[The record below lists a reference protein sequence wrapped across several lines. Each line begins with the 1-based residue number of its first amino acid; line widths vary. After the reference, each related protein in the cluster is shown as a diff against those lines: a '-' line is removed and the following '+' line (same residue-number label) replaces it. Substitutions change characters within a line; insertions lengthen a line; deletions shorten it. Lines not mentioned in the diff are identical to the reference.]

1 MTSRPVQNLTFLA
14 YIHFRAPQVTLRG
27 QKIVQAMK
35 TQWNARVCP
44 PVSKANTWCS
54 YESWTLYDY
63 DSELPRPPN
72 RLSHELGQEQMRIFA
87 RKLEDVESWKW
98 MVLHTWFQKTSQQI
112 GTNKKTNLAFRSIR
126 DSSRSIYWRSDQN
139 RMSNQ
144 PAACQGSSQSTSTSC
159 RVQSEL

>member
-1 MTSRPVQNLTFLA
+1 MTSRHIQNLTFLT
-14 YIHFRAPQVTLRG
+14 YISFSCSSSDIARA
-27 QKIVQAMK
+27 KIVQAMK
-35 TQWNARVCP
+35 TQWNALVCP

-63 DSELPRPPN
+63 DSDLPRPPN

-87 RKLEDVESWKW
+87 RKLEDIESWKW
-98 MVLHTWFQKTSQQI
+98 MVLHTWFQKTWQQI
-112 GTNKKTNLAFRSIR
+112 WNKQKTNLAFRSIR